1 MGSTGQAEG
10 GMEVVEVEDDGG
22 AGVSKGHIGL

>member
-10 GMEVVEVEDDGG
+10 GMEGDEDEDDGG
-22 AGVSKGHIGL
+22 AGVSKGHIAL